1 MKYISVNSL
10 SDFEFHDAEFAFDSF
25 VNNQLTVIAYYLN
38 IHKNTEQNPF
48 ETDMEIERACI
59 TFEGIDIISYEPGR
73 EWQKDESGRFYSN
86 EPQVIFSDDE
96 AHCRFM
102 EQLKTG
108 ITVFDLDIKERKIY
122 FIDAMAAD
130 PFFTVCF
137 TFERV
142 VIAWD
147 SYKKEAWYTSRNG

>member
-10 SDFEFHDAEFAFDSF
+10 PDFEFHDAEFAFDSF

-73 EWQKDESGRFYSN
+73 AWQKDENGRFYSN

-108 ITVFDLDIKERKIY
+108 ITVFDLDIKEGKIY

>member
-48 ETDMEIERACI
+48 VTDMEIERACI

-73 EWQKDESGRFYSN
+73 AWQKDESGRFYSN
-86 EPQVIFSDDE
+86 EPQVIF
-96 AHCRFM
+96 F
-102 EQLKTG
+102 
-108 ITVFDLDIKERKIY
+108 
-122 FIDAMAAD
+122 
-130 PFFTVCF
+130 
-137 TFERV
+137 
-142 VIAWD
+142 
-147 SYKKEAWYTSRNG
+147 

>member
-1 MKYISVNSL
+1 MKYISVNSR
-10 SDFEFHDAEFAFDSF
+10 SDFEFHDAEFTFNSF
-25 VNNQLTVIAYYLN
+25 VNHQLVIIAYYLN

-59 TFEGIDIISYEPGR
+59 TFEGIDIISY
-73 EWQKDESGRFYSN
+73 KSGRAWQRDESN

-96 AHCRFM
+96 AHCRFI
-102 EQLKTG
+102 EQLKTR
-108 ITVFDLDIKERKIY
+108 ITVFDLDILDIKERKIY
-122 FIDAMAAD
+122 FIDAMAVD

-147 SYKKEAWYTSRNG
+147 SYKKDAWYTSRNG

>member
-25 VNNQLTVIAYYLN
+25 VNNQLTIIAYNLN
-38 IHKNTEQNPF
+38 IHKSTEQNPF

-59 TFEGIDIISYEPGR
+59 TFEGLNIISYELGR
-73 EWQKDESGRFYSN
+73 ACQKDESGRFYSN
-86 EPQVIFSDDE
+86 EPQVIYSGDE
-96 AHCRFM
+96 AYCRFM
-102 EQLKTG
+102 EQLKSG
-108 ITVFDLDIKERKIY
+108 ITVFDLDIKERKTY
-122 FIDAMAAD
+122 FIDAMALE

-142 VIAWD
+142 FITWD
-147 SYKKEAWYTSRNG
+147 SYKKEAWYTQQNG

>member
-10 SDFEFHDAEFAFDSF
+10 SDFEFHDAEFVFDSF
-25 VNNQLTVIAYYLN
+25 VNNQLTIIAYNLN
-38 IHKNTEQNPF
+38 IHKSTEQNPF

-73 EWQKDESGRFYSN
+73 AWQKDESGRFYSN

-108 ITVFDLDIKERKIY
+108 ITVLDLDIKERKIY
-122 FIDAMAAD
+122 FIDAMAVD

-147 SYKKEAWYTSRNG
+147 SYKKDAWYTSRNG